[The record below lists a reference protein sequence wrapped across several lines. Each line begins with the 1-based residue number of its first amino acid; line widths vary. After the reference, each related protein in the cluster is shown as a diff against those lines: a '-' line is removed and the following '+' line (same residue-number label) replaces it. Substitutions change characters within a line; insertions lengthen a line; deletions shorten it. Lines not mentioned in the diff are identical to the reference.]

1 MWRSKKF
8 IIAAVL
14 AAVLLAGS
22 VGAVALAADNGTDS
36 QPKARCG
43 ALLDRVCAI
52 YQQKTGA
59 TIDQEVLKAAFAQAA
74 SEMRP
79 EAPQNRGEM
88 KPGDMPKRP
97 EMGPEDMQGWL
108 QNLVQQGKITQG
120 QADEYLKWWQSRPNM
135 EQFQQQLKDWQQGRP
150 DIPPELKQWQEARP
164 DLPFVFG
171 PRGHGGFPG
180 MGGFP
185 GGIGPCTP
193 PPASN

>member
-1 MWRSKKF
+1 
-8 IIAAVL
+8 VL
-14 AAVLLAGS
+14 ATVLL
-22 VGAVALAADNGTDS
+22 VGGIGGVVFAQTGNGDDS
-36 QPKARCG
+36 QPKARYG

-52 YQQKTGA
+52 YQEKTGV
-59 TIDQEVLKAAFAQAA
+59 TIDKEVLKAAFTQAA

-79 EAPQNRGEM
+79 KAPQNSGEM

-97 EMGPEDMQGWL
+97 GMGPEDMQGWL

-120 QADEYLKWWQSRPNM
+120 QADEYLKWWQSKPNT

-150 DIPPELKQWQEARP
+150 DIPPELKQWQEAKP
-164 DLPFVFG
+164 DLPLGFG

-185 GGIGPCTP
+185 GGVGPCTP